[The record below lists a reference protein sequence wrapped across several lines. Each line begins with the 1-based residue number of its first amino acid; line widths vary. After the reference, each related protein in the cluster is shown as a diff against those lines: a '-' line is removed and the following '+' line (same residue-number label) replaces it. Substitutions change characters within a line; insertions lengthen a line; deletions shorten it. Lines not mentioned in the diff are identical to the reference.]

1 MNYDHEILAV
11 LTRAGEKGL
20 KLQYIARHVYNA
32 CNSMF
37 TPLDYK
43 AQAILGT
50 VLLVVY
56 LCFCYFTGIFKKN

>member
-1 MNYDHEILAV
+1 MNNKKISIFGFLTGVLAY
-11 LTRAGEKGL
+11 LA
-20 KLQYIARHVYNA
+20 I
-32 CNSMF
+32 SIF

-56 LCFCYFTGIFKKN
+56 LCFCYFTGIFKNN